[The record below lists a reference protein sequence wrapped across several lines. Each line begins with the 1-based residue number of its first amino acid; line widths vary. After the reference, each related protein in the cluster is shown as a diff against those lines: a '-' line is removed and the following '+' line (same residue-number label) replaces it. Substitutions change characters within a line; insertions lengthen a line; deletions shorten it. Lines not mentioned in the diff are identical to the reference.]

1 MTKQIFHP
9 FNGALSGTLDMI
21 GDKSISH
28 RAIIFGAMAEGTTYI
43 NNLLECEDTL
53 RTMDIFK
60 QMGVS
65 IQKQNSVYT
74 IQSRGVRHFKQPT
87 APLYFGNSG
96 TTARLVIGLLSG
108 LPFET
113 TVTGDASLMR
123 RPMDRV
129 IEPLT
134 KMGAKIKAKQGKYL
148 PLMIE
153 GQSLTGYHHQMK
165 VKSAQVKSAVLLAGL
180 LASGQT
186 TIKEPTT
193 TRNHTELMMTFFGL
207 DLLKKDKTITLSP
220 NQSWKGA
227 ELSIPGDISAA
238 SFWLVAAL
246 ITPNSQVR
254 LNHVGLNDSRTG
266 ILDVLKTMGAKIEYR
281 HINKTNGEKSGD
293 MFVENQSLTG
303 VIIEGQLIPRLIDEI
318 PIIALLATQAEGQTV
333 IRHAEELK
341 VKETDRIQAVVNV
354 LSTLGANITAT
365 SDGMIINGPTMLT
378 GGEVSAY
385 GDHRIAMMI
394 VIASLIAKQKVT
406 LDDASSIAISYPRFF
421 KDLDKLTRA

>member
-1 MTKQIFHP
+1 MTKRTFHP
-9 FNGALSGTLDMI
+9 FNGVISGSLDMV

-28 RAIIFGAMAEGTTYI
+28 RAIIFAAMAEGRTNIT
-43 NNLLECEDTL
+43 NLLECKDTL
-53 RTMDIFK
+53 TTMDIFK

-65 IQKQNSVYT
+65 IQKQNDVYT
-74 IQSRGVRHFKQPT
+74 IQSQGVRHFKQPR

-96 TTARLVIGLLSG
+96 TTARLVVGLLSG

-113 TVTGDASLMR
+113 TVTGDASLMQ

-129 IEPLT
+129 IAPLT
-134 KMGAKIKAKQGKYL
+134 KMGAKIKAEQGKYL
-148 PLMIE
+148 PLTIE

-165 VKSAQVKSAVLLAGL
+165 VKSAQVKSALLLAGL

-186 TIKEPTT
+186 SITEPTA
-193 TRNHTELMMTFFGL
+193 TRNHTELMMGFFGIRL
-207 DLLKKDKTITLSP
+207 AKRDKTLTLIP
-220 NQSWKGA
+220 HQCWKGA
-227 ELSIPGDISAA
+227 ELSVPGDISAA

-254 LNHVGLNDSRTG
+254 LNRVGLNDSRTG
-266 ILDVLKTMGAKIEYR
+266 ILDVLKAMGAKIECR
-281 HINKTNGEKSGD
+281 HINETNGEKSGD
-293 MFVENQSLTG
+293 ILIENQSLTG
-303 VIIEGQLIPRLIDEI
+303 VMIEGQLIPRLIDEI
-318 PIIALLATQAEGQTV
+318 PIIALLATQAEGQTI

-341 VKETDRIQAVVNV
+341 VKETDRIQVVVNV
-354 LSTLGANITAT
+354 LSTLGATITAT
-365 SDGMIINGPTMLT
+365 SDGMIINGPTSLT

-394 VIASLIAKQKVT
+394 VIASLITKQKVS

-421 KDLDKLTRA
+421 KDLNKLTRV